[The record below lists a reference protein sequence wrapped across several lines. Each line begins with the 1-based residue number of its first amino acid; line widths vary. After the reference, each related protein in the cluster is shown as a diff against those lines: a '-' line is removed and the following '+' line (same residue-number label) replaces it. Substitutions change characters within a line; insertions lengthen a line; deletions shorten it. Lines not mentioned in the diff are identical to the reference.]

1 MTTAR
6 QSDPYVTR
14 ILARAY
20 REASEVRQAD
30 LARATGRDRSGIAH
44 ILSGRHVL
52 PADELDAWCD
62 HLGTEALD
70 AIEDRLGRRA
80 APKERDA
87 APVTLERGGWSLL
100 AAVSAFGSRLGEA
113 LEDDHLDDSERSQL
127 RRLLVAAREIVEGLL
142 AKIPDRADS
151 RRRGKA

>member
-1 MTTAR
+1 MTAR
-6 QSDPYVTR
+6 KSDPYVTR
-14 ILARAY
+14 IFARAY

-30 LARATGRDRSGIAH
+30 LARALDRDRSGIAH

-52 PADELDAWCD
+52 PADELDVWCD

-80 APKERDA
+80 SPLERDA

-113 LEDDHLDDSERSQL
+113 LEDGRLDDDERTQL
-127 RRLLVAAREIVEGLL
+127 RRQLVAAREIVEGLL
-142 AKIPDRADS
+142 AKIPDQAGPQ
-151 RRRGKA
+151 RRGKA